1 MKCLFVTRSVC
12 HIYFLISL
20 YICLISQALRIECR
34 GRNSWS
40 TGFFSANPVAGIKV
54 FIKMLTEAERKR
66 LAQIFFEFFFD
77 RLEISLHLLQSREV
91 IDLINCT

>member
-1 MKCLFVTRSVC
+1 MFDFSSIKNRMQGTQLLEHGV
-12 HIYFLISL
+12 
-20 YICLISQALRIECR
+20 
-34 GRNSWS
+34 
-40 TGFFSANPVAGIKV
+40 FFSANPVAGINV

-66 LAQIFFEFFFD
+66 LAQIFFEKKID